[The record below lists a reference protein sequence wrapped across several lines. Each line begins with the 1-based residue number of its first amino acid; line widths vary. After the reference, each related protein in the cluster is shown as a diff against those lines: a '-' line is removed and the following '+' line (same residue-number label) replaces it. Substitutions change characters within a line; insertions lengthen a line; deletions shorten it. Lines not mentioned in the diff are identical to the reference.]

1 MITTTL
7 ESIHSYVLS
16 AEDWAKLLAHLG
28 KTKVDNEPLP
38 YAVLAENINLDT
50 VLLCCSA
57 EPQYEKEWRLLAVR
71 YARRVQ
77 HMMGDP
83 RSIHALDVAEAYAN
97 GNSSDEELD
106 DARAAAQA
114 AVDEAS
120 RDDAR
125 AAARSAAEEATGT
138 YAAAAVWDTARAA
151 ARAVSWNATGTY
163 TAADAYAAERAA
175 QKEEFLRVV
184 GEGE

>member
-7 ESIHSYVLS
+7 ERIHRYVLS
-16 AEDWAKLLAHLG
+16 AEDWAKLMSHLG
-28 KTKVDNEPLP
+28 KTKVDREPLS

-50 VLLCCSA
+50 VLLCCTA

-77 HMMGDP
+77 HMMDDP

-97 GNSSDEELD
+97 GNASDEELD

-114 AVDEAS
+114 AVDEAP
-120 RDDAR
+120 RADAR
-125 AAARSAAEEATGT
+125 AAAEEAAGIYSAAAIW
-138 YAAAAVWDTARAA
+138 YAARAA
-151 ARAVSWNATGTY
+151 ARAASWNATGTY

-175 QKEEFLRVV
+175 QKEEFLNVV
-184 GEGE
+184 R